1 MLRSDFEKLYKR
13 SQQKSVEKLQKWIR
27 EQERIVSNQEI
38 QLAKNRSMV
47 KNESVHHKKK
57 WI

>member
-38 QLAKNRSMV
+38 QLAK
-47 KNESVHHKKK
+47 KL
-57 WI
+57 IDG